1 MERQGNFQ
9 KTFKHFNSNTNI
21 FRASNTFCQLAC
33 GMFCS
38 LGDFLR
44 SGSDEIIK
52 NMYDISDD
60 IDEEDNN
67 NRLDLMSITNS
78 FLDIAF

>member
-1 MERQGNFQ
+1 MGICKDNMSTYPRWRG
-9 KTFKHFNSNTNI
+9 KVTFRKHLNHLNSNTNI

-60 IDEEDNN
+60 IDDEDNN
-67 NRLDLMSITNS
+67 NR
-78 FLDIAF
+78 